1 MYEVELKNKFSS
13 KVQMHEKLKKNHKNA
28 CLSSQLLEQ
37 YLTERIRLTF
47 FQEC

>member
-1 MYEVELKNKFSS
+1 MYKVELKNKFSS
-13 KVQMHEKLKKNHKNA
+13 KVQIPEKSQKCL

-37 YLTERIRLTF
+37 YLTETIRLTF